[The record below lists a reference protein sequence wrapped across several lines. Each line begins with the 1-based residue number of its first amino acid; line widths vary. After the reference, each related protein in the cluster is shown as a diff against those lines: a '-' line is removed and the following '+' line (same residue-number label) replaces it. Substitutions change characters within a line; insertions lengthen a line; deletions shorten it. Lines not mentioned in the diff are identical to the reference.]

1 MSKNTFF
8 NTRFWQD
15 SFVADL
21 DPSEKL
27 LFIYCI
33 TSPNLSL
40 CGIYEVPLK
49 YIAIETG
56 LDRDMVPKIFAR
68 FEQKKKIMY
77 RDGWLCVLNYPKY
90 QSFKGEKLEIALER
104 EIKAIPKDILN
115 EFVENGYP
123 IDTLSI
129 VSRDMDKDKDKEIEK
144 RTPKETPLS
153 KTKEYL
159 LNIPTDD
166 IKEFTRRFDANEKQI
181 RSKAEDL
188 DSWCDANGKRKK
200 DYRKFLLVALKK
212 DFREKTDEERNRVVT
227 RPKLNADGSPVIG
240 PNGIVMETVNC

>member
-27 LFIYCI
+27 LFVYCI

-40 CGIYEVPLK
+40 CGIYEIPLK

-68 FEQKKKIMY
+68 FEEQKKIMY

-90 QSFKGEKLEIALER
+90 QSFKGEKLEIALKR
-104 EIKAIPKDILN
+104 EIKAVPKDILD
-115 EFVENGYP
+115 EFIESGYP

-129 VSRDMDKDKDKEIEK
+129 LSMDMDKDKDKEIERK
-144 RTPKETPLS
+144 TQKLRQLKDS
-153 KTKEYL
+153 KKYL
-159 LNIPTDD
+159 LNIPNED
-166 IKEFTRRFDANEKQI
+166 ILEFTKRFDASEKGI
-181 RSKAEDL
+181 RSKGEDL
-188 DSWCDANGKRKK
+188 DNWCDANGKKKK

-212 DFREKTDEERNRVVT
+212 DFPERTEAEKNKVVT
-227 RPKLNADGSPVIG
+227 RVKKNSDGSPVVI
-240 PNGIVMETVNC
+240 NGIVQMETV

>member
-15 SFVADL
+15 SFIADL

-33 TSPNLSL
+33 TCPYLSL

-49 YIAIETG
+49 YMAIETG
-56 LDRDMVPKIFAR
+56 LDKEMVIKILDR
-68 FEQKKKIMY
+68 FEKKKKVMY

-90 QSFKGEKLEIALER
+90 QSFKGEKLEIALNR
-104 EIKAIPKDILN
+104 EISAVPKDILD
-115 EFVENGYP
+115 EFVANGYP

-129 VSRDMDKDKDKEIEK
+129 VSLDMDKDMDKEINE
-144 RTPKETPLS
+144 RTPKETPL
-153 KTKEYL
+153 KKKKAYL
-159 LNIPTDD
+159 LNIPDED
-166 IKEFTRRFDANEKQI
+166 IKEFTRRFDASEKQI

-212 DFREKTDEERNRVVT
+212 DFREKTDEERSRKVMV
-227 RPKLNADGSPVIG
+227 PKLNPDGTPVMG
-240 PNGIVMETVNC
+240 PNGIVMVEK

>member
-15 SFVADL
+15 NFVADL

-56 LDRDMVPKIFAR
+56 IDRDMVPKIFAR
-68 FEQKKKIMY
+68 FEEKKKIMY

-90 QSFKGEKLEIALER
+90 QSFKGEKLEVALER
-104 EIKAIPKDILN
+104 EIKAIPKDILD
-115 EFVENGYP
+115 EFILNGYP

-129 VSRDMDKDKDKEIEK
+129 LSLDMDKDMDKEIEK
-144 RTPKETPLS
+144 IAEKETPLQ

-159 LNIPTDD
+159 LNIPAEDL
-166 IKEFTRRFDANEKQI
+166 KEFTSRFNATEKQI
-181 RSKAEDL
+181 KSKAEDL
-188 DSWCDANGKRKK
+188 DNWCDANGKRKK

-212 DFREKTDEERNRVVT
+212 DFPERTEEEKKKTITRV
-227 RPKLNADGSPVIG
+227 KLNPDGSPVIG
-240 PNGIVMETVNC
+240 PNGIVMETVYK